1 MQWLGDWITEL
12 SHYSRDYLSL
22 ISLSL
27 VALLLVIAGKGII
40 QWNNRWINR
49 FPALLQLPVRSVINL
64 VIFGSILYY
73 FPEWLE
79 QLLDLFNNLTLA
91 PMILV
96 VVLFS
101 GALSNR
107 YI

>member
-27 VALLLVIAGKGII
+27 VALLLVTVGKSIA

-49 FPALLQLPVRSVINL
+49 FPALIQLPVRAIINL
-64 VIFGSILYY
+64 TVFGAILYY
-73 FPEWLE
+73 FPGWLE

-91 PMILV
+91 PVILV
-96 VVLFS
+96 VILSS